1 MMHIP
6 IGNPNFDSYSQWWLV
21 KPHSCC
27 LKIVKRPLKD
37 LKDKIPNVSLT
48 LVGQPH
54 QIPIPRS
61 QGKCDRWRSPIFAGK
76 SHISVAWNPF
86 SCWGGLVNMIE
97 SFFLVSFRFIM
108 FIFNMFN
115 HIWDD
120 DWNGQGWLHHQ
131 RVLHLPT
138 NRTLLV
144 YCPELAMEEHDS
156 IVWTIPEGCWLRG
169 ILWVLET
176 LLVFDFP
183 IRKRY

>member
-1 MMHIP
+1 MLKQVR
-6 IGNPNFDSYSQWWLV
+6 DETKLSSQA
-21 KPHSCC
+21 C
-27 LKIVKRPLKD
+27 
-37 LKDKIPNVSLT
+37 
-48 LVGQPH
+48 G

-76 SHISVAWNPF
+76 SHIMSHLCCLKSIVLLGW
-86 SCWGGLVNMIE
+86 WTVNMIE

-120 DWNGQGWLHHQ
+120 DWNGQGWLHQ
-131 RVLHLPT
+131 RVLHWPT

-144 YCPELAMEEHDS
+144 YYPELAMEEHDS
-156 IVWTIPEGCWLRG
+156 TVWTIPEGCWLRG

-176 LLVFDFP
+176 LLVLDFP
-183 IRKRY
+183 IRKRYQFCCLLSAMFFLGLSVTLSR